1 MALAMDLLSC
11 QFLSFSLAIA
21 FLVTVTVAQQPPLR
35 HFCLDTSGNFTQ
47 NSTYETN
54 LNALLSSFSRNSSS
68 NHGFYNF
75 SSGQP
80 GSNIVNAVALCRGD
94 LNSSTSDCFNCINTA
109 NAELRNRCPYQ
120 REAIIWYDFCMFRYT
135 DRTILGVLE
144 FTPNFYMQNSNNV
157 VDVVAFNQALGSL
170 LDKLRTVAA
179 SGTSLGKFATGS
191 ERVTPF
197 QTVFARVHCTNDLA
211 EYGCRSCLSQVFVY
225 IPRYLDGKQGGRIS
239 MPSCNL
245 RFEIVRFYN
254 LTAADIDTQSS
265 LPSNEPT
272 IAGDSSTS
280 SRTIIIISVS
290 AVAVSVLL
298 IFSFIFIILRSR
310 NRKLKRQ
317 SATSRIVG
325 TYGYMAPDYSSTLP
339 LPSEPAFVI
348 YNRTP
353 SAMQRSEGFNSGA
366 TASSQSRNDIA
377 SVSENELSITEMYPR

>member
-1 MALAMDLLSC
+1 MDLLSC
-11 QFLSFSLAIA
+11 QFLSSSLAIA
-21 FLVTVTVAQQPPLR
+21 FLLTLTLAQQPPLR

-47 NSTYETN
+47 NTTYETN
-54 LNALLSSFSRNSSS
+54 LNALLSSFSRNSPS

-80 GSNIVNAVALCRGD
+80 GSDRVNAVALCRGD
-94 LNSSTSDCFNCINTA
+94 LNSSTSDCFDCINTA

-135 DRTILGVLE
+135 NRTILGVVE

-170 LDKLRTVAA
+170 LDKLRSAAA

-239 MPSCNL
+239 LPSCNL

-254 LTAADIDTQSS
+254 LTAADIDTQSP
-265 LPSNEPT
+265 LPSNQPT

-290 AVAVSVLL
+290 TVAVCVLV

-310 NRKLKRQ
+310 DRKLRRQ
-317 SATSRIVG
+317 K
-325 TYGYMAPDYSSTLP
+325 
-339 LPSEPAFVI
+339 PAFVI

-353 SAMQRSEGFNSGA
+353 SAMQRSEDFNSGA
-366 TASSQSRNDIA
+366 TASTQSRNDIA